1 MPPKTQQRKK
11 TDPLRRIVFIAL
23 VTVMFCAG
31 AGVLAIKHL
40 WRDAPGRPTDPPAI
54 VVIERG
60 ASLRSIAANLTAHGV
75 IADARGFLLL
85 AQYFHAT
92 TRIKAGEY
100 AIAHGQPMR
109 AVLEQLIDG
118 RTVKHRFTVI
128 PGETAATV
136 ADKLIAAGLDPKNEA
151 HALLTDHDFLNQ
163 VQIHTSSLEGYLAPE
178 TYLYQRG
185 DDARAMYKRMVEQF
199 NRTWHSLSSTSADSE
214 RTKEQLVTLASIV
227 EKESGYAPEMPKIA
241 RVFLNRLRA
250 KIPLQAD
257 PSVIFAQ
264 GKDFKGRLTKA
275 MLRADH
281 PYNTYTR
288 RGLPPGP
295 ICNPGHDALAAV
307 LNPTDGDWL
316 YFVADGLGRHVFS
329 TTLEQHNEAVRKY
342 RQTQK

>member
-1 MPPKTQQRKK
+1 MPPTTQQRKK
-11 TDPLRRIVFIAL
+11 TDSLRRILFIAL
-23 VTVMFCAG
+23 IVVTACAG

-60 ASLRSIAANLTAHGV
+60 AGVRSIAANLTAHGV
-75 IADARGFLLL
+75 IADARGFVLL
-85 AQYFHAT
+85 ARYENVAGK
-92 TRIKAGEY
+92 IKAGEY
-100 AIAHGQPMR
+100 AIAHGLPLR
-109 AVLEQLIDG
+109 TVLSQLIDG
-118 RTVKHRFTVI
+118 KTVKHRFTVI

-151 HALLTDHDFLNQ
+151 HALLTDLDFLNQ
-163 VQIHTSSLEGYLAPE
+163 VQIYASSLEGYLAPE

-185 DDARAMYKRMVEQF
+185 DDARALYKRMVGQF
-199 NRTWHSLSSTSADSE
+199 NRTWPSLLSTSAKHELTDA
-214 RTKEQLVTLASIV
+214 QLITLASIV

-264 GKDFKGRLTKA
+264 GKDFKGLLTKA

-295 ICNPGHDALAAV
+295 ICNPSRDALAAV
-307 LNPTDGDWL
+307 LAPAAGDWL